1 MTLDLWIDSGTKL
14 ISAACGVATL
24 FLAWRKIIPRLE
36 EIHTQTNS
44 LAAKAEVAARALG
57 VHETL
62 IQVAAVD
69 PAAAAAAR
77 LLLETAAERSRAQQS
92 AASGIK

>member
-1 MTLDLWIDSGTKL
+1 MALDLWIDSATKL
-14 ISAACGVATL
+14 ISASCAALTL

-44 LAAKAEVAARALG
+44 LAAKAETAARALG

-62 IQVAAVD
+62 VQVAAVD

-77 LLLETAAERSRAQQS
+77 LLLETAAERSRARPPES
-92 AASGIK
+92 NEP